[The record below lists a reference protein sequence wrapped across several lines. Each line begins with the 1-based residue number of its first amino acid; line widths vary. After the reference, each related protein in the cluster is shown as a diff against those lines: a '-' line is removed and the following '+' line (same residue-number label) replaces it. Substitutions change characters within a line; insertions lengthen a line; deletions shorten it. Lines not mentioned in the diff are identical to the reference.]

1 MPGTPQELDITL
13 KFLQWQK
20 LYEVEKPFQ
29 IFINIPKDAEDPR
42 DTNLVFET
50 VDLKA
55 QDVRTLPVQF
65 ALDTNG
71 FIYRQHVTKVTDF
84 TNRAVVEQDY
94 LPEIDTLLR
103 KELDGVDRVFFFDW
117 RVRCHSRGLRPAIL
131 TIQLRKNAPEVEG
144 TVINMNDLT
153 EWLRPAVHVHI
164 GMSEL

>member
-1 MPGTPQELDITL
+1 MPMTSQELDITL
-13 KFLQWQK
+13 KFLQWQT

-55 QDVRTLPVQF
+55 EDVRTLPMELS
-65 ALDTNG
+65 LDANG
-71 FIYRQHVTKVTDF
+71 FVYRKNVTEVTDF
-84 TNRAVVEQDY
+84 TDKYVVERDY
-94 LPEIDTLLR
+94 LPEIETLLR
-103 KELDGVDRVFFFDW
+103 NELDGIDRVFFFDW
-117 RVRCHSRGLRPAIL
+117 RVCFLGRDLGPAGL
-131 TIQLRKNAPEVEG
+131 TVQLRKNAPEIEG

-164 GMSEL
+164 GRPEL